1 MGGQLVVIII
11 HIVYSCDTELKPPC
25 RKVYLHEGSAK
36 FAHVQSHQFQF
47 GQRGGAL
54 RGINHE
60 QKGAVQHLF
69 ESNSWPWNV
78 EVTDVCK
85 A

>member
-1 MGGQLVVIII
+1 M
-11 HIVYSCDTELKPPC
+11 TLKAF
-25 RKVYLHEGSAK
+25 VSEGIPSGCAK
-36 FAHVQSHQFQF
+36 FTHMQSHQSQF
-47 GQRGGAL
+47 GQKGGAL

-60 QKGAVQHLF
+60 QKGAVQYLF

-78 EVTDVCK
+78 EVTDVCGLK